1 MKRKGHGLLSLTLTL
16 MLLIGCGNSSQTGIS
31 TETEEDN
38 TMVVETETEPEP
50 VVTTVTISAT
60 GDCALGKL
68 ESHSYGGSFAEY
80 YDTYGEAYFFKNFKE
95 VFEQDDLTL
104 INLECVLSDST
115 SIVEKTFNIKGGL
128 DYAGIMTSSSVEAC
142 SLGNNHTLDYGQ
154 EGLADTKEVLDA
166 AGIAYA
172 YNDIVSY
179 YTTEEGI
186 VVAIVSSV
194 AFGSQVSEDYLIN
207 GIVAAREQGADI
219 VVACAHWGIEYDH
232 YPYDYQQTLGHKLVD
247 AGADLVIGNH
257 PHCLQGVEEYNGK
270 LICYSLGNFS
280 FGANKNP
287 SKKDTVVFQ
296 QTFTFVDGVLQT
308 DITAN
313 IIPARISGYSNYNN
327 YQPIIVEG
335 DAAKSIIEQMNQYSA
350 PYGGVSFTEDGT
362 LVVTEE

>member
-1 MKRKGHGLLSLTLTL
+1 MKRKGHGLLSLALTL

-154 EGLADTKEVLDA
+154 EGLSDTKEVLDA

-207 GIVAAREQGADI
+207 GIAAAREQ
-219 VVACAHWGIEYDH
+219 
-232 YPYDYQQTLGHKLVD
+232 
-247 AGADLVIGNH
+247 GADLVIGNH
-257 PHCLQGVEEYNGK
+257 LHCLQGVEEYNGK

-327 YQPIIVEG
+327 YQLIIVEG